1 MSENESKG
9 VLAEYLEKRER
20 PVKVVDVSGF
30 FGIGGKEIAQIAFRP
45 LTAEEQHRALRDAHS
60 YARELS
66 GDNSALA
73 SDPDLLEGVKLAA
86 IACAMCRRV
95 EVVNGKPRYVNPVF
109 THMRWMFE
117 HIEPERIDVLVR
129 IGNSVRDELGPHPI
143 RISPDELETVRLAA
157 VVSADTD
164 QRFAVFSGMP
174 RSYLEHA
181 IVMLSIR
188 IEELEDKVRHESVGS
203 MAVSL
208 PESLPGM

>member
-1 MSENESKG
+1 VSEGESKG
-9 VLAEYLEKRER
+9 ALAEYLETRVR
-20 PVKVVDVSGF
+20 AVKVVDVSGF

-60 YARELS
+60 YVRELS
-66 GDNSALA
+66 GENSTLA
-73 SDPDLLEGVKLAA
+73 ADPDLLEGVKLAA

-95 EVVNGKPRYVNPVF
+95 EEVNGKPRYVNPAF
-109 THMRWMFE
+109 THLRWMFQ

-143 RISPDELETVRLAA
+143 RISPEELDAVRLAA

-174 RSYLEHA
+174 RSYLEHV
-181 IVMLSIR
+181 ITMLSIR
-188 IEELEDKVRHESVGS
+188 VEELEDKVRCESVGS
-203 MAVSL
+203 IAASL